1 MRRQNY
7 MVIKKTLPELLARTL
22 LYTFIIILI
31 DFVIIISLQREL
43 NQITESLSFV
53 LLFEG
58 GIGLTV
64 GGAAASYSP
73 VSAKISEVLF
83 HSKPWNAKRQK
94 EAEKQARA
102 WIATGI
108 IFVFA
113 ALLLSAV

>member
-94 EAEKQARA
+94 EVEKQARV
-102 WIATGI
+102 WIITGM
-108 IFVFA
+108 FLVFA